1 MCAAGMSEER
11 LREIVR
17 EEILAARLAEEDHE
31 HPELARSQH
40 EHYDMAPL
48 GHEHDLPTTTMGS
61 TPTLTTSTTSRS
73 GADRGGRQ
81 LDH

>member
-31 HPELARSQH
+31 HPELQH
-40 EHYDMAPL
+40 DHYGLAPL
-48 GHEHDLPTTTMGS
+48 GHDHDIDFTH
-61 TPTLTTSTTSRS
+61 
-73 GADRGGRQ
+73 
-81 LDH
+81 DHDGEYAEYHHSHYEPQWG